1 MVAAS
6 LRRLGQRTDSSI
18 LAAKQFGGRTSMS
31 VGEPQSIPRAN
42 VLEGG
47 RSKRTQLA
55 GARRRG
61 EHAPH
66 IDTLNRLVS
75 VRIVRIADLILR
87 IGTLA
92 FKERFGVKPT
102 DLRILI
108 MLGAYQPISVNE
120 VSRRTHIDKAW
131 ISRSLTPLLRRK
143 LITRTPHP
151 ADSRASLLSLT
162 NKGEALLREIAPVA
176 DDYQR
181 QLLQGQRARDV
192 ERVLDLLA
200 ARAEEMFQVAVKQ
213 RNRSARRR

>member
-1 MVAAS
+1 
-6 LRRLGQRTDSSI
+6 
-18 LAAKQFGGRTSMS
+18 MS
-31 VGEPQSIPRAN
+31 VGESQPLPRAH
-42 VLEGG
+42 VRETG
-47 RSKRTQLA
+47 RSERTQA
-55 GARRRG
+55 AVVRRRRDQ
-61 EHAPH
+61 APH

-92 FKERFGVKPT
+92 FKERFGLKPT

-176 DDYQR
+176 DEYQR
-181 QLLQGQRARDV
+181 QLLQGQRASDV

-200 ARAEEMFQVAVKQ
+200 RRAEEMFQVAVQ
-213 RNRSARRR
+213 HRRRTTRRR